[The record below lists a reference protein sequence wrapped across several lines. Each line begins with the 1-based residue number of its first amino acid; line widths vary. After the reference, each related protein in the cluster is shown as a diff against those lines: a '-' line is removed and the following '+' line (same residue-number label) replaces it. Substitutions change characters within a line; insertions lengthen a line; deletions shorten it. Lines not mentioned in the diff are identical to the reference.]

1 MKSENNYSDS
11 VLEEEALLFAR
22 YLLDRDPP
30 REMVVRYID
39 ANRRLGVNAV
49 TAADERILN
58 FSVSHPWSIP
68 FLDAAVGILRPE
80 AVLRKKI
87 YTMAAVLEAS
97 PRYSEYFLPVS
108 LSPLVLFSRLIT
120 NGLTACI
127 KVMVGMP
134 MLMLIGNGK
143 RAND

>member
-1 MKSENNYSDS
+1 MKSENNYRDS

-22 YLLDRDPP
+22 YLLDCDPP

-49 TAADERILN
+49 TASDEHILN

-68 FLDAAVGILRPE
+68 FLDAAAGIFRPE

-87 YTMAAVLEAS
+87 YAMAAVMEAS
-97 PRYSEYFLPVS
+97 PRYSECFLPVS
-108 LSPLVLFSRLIT
+108 LSPLALFPRLIA

-127 KVMVGMP
+127 KIMIGIP

-143 RAND
+143 HAND

>member
-1 MKSENNYSDS
+1 MKSENNYSDP

-22 YLLDRDPP
+22 YLIDCDPP

-49 TAADERILN
+49 TAADEHILN

-68 FLDAAVGILRPE
+68 FLDAAAGILRPE

-87 YTMAAVLEAS
+87 YIMAAVLEAS
-97 PRYSEYFLPVS
+97 PRYPECFLPVN
-108 LSPLVLFSRLIT
+108 LSSLVLFLRLII
-120 NGLTACI
+120 NGFTACI
-127 KVMVGMP
+127 KIMIGIP

-143 RAND
+143 RTND